1 MIVSEQ
7 MWSCWGPLQLAHHGD
22 LQSSQWSK
30 PQELHWSPF
39 EWKNK
44 SLLWHPFRCS
54 EWKATSE
61 SLQPSFIV
69 LSSWVIFMFQWIRL
83 LFIHKTLTLNRL
95 FSTCHVKKL
104 VFFYGPQFGQISVNI
119 PFSDSILE
127 TKKLEAEVLDSTCWT
142 IWVCKLL

>member
-1 MIVSEQ
+1 MMVSEQ

-30 PQELHWSPF
+30 PQELHWPPF

-104 VFFYGPQFGQISVNI
+104 AFFLWTTIRPNYSEHSIFRFYIRDKKTWGRSVRFN
-119 PFSDSILE
+119 
-127 TKKLEAEVLDSTCWT
+127 
-142 IWVCKLL
+142 LLNYLSL